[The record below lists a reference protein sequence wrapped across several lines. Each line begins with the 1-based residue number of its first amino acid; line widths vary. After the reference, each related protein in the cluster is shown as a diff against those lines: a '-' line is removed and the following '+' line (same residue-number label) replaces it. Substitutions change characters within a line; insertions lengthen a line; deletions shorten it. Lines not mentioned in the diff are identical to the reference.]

1 MIIETS
7 EEFLSISLKLNIQ
20 DKKYVLDSKL
30 HIPLNDL
37 EEPQMYIK
45 INKGIYYIQYDE
57 IGFPLN
63 YKYIN
68 EQEGSVH
75 IDYLK
80 NWDNEVC
87 DCLS

>member
-1 MIIETS
+1 MKIETS

-30 HIPLNDL
+30 HVPLNNL
-37 EEPQMYIK
+37 EKPQMYIK

-57 IGFPLN
+57 IEFPLN
-63 YKYIN
+63 YDIIEK
-68 EQEGSVH
+68 QEGKAYF
-75 IDYLK
+75 DYLT

>member
-37 EEPQMYIK
+37 EKPQMYIK

-63 YKYIN
+63 YDIIEK
-68 EQEGSVH
+68 QEGKAYF
-75 IDYLK
+75 DYLT